1 MPTEQPAS
9 QTDDVRRP
17 AQKRGAAL
25 VVGATGIVGQALCR
39 QLVDAGWETYGL
51 SRSPRNPVPGVT
63 PVAADL
69 LEPAALGEALGD
81 VDPEIVFITAWMKR
95 DTEAENIDVN
105 SATVRNVLAAVGA
118 KGSVRHVGLLTG
130 LKHYLGPFDDYATGE
145 MPDTPFHEDEPRLDS
160 PNFYYAQEDELFA
173 AAAHHDFTWS
183 VHRAH
188 TIFGFAVGNA
198 MNMALTLGVYAEIC
212 RETGAPFV
220 FPGSETQWN
229 GLTDVTDADLLGEQM
244 IWAATHPQGRDEAFN
259 IVNGDVFRWR
269 WLWPQIA
276 ETFGVEPVGFEDT
289 PRPLD
294 SRMDGRS
301 PGLARDRRTQRSR
314 RARRGPTGL
323 VVAHRRRPGPK
334 HRVPDRHEQEQRG
347 RLHGVSLDS
356 GELRRQDP
364 TLPGGETPARPTC
377 DLHARSGLRVE
388 PVV

>member
-1 MPTEQPAS
+1 MPTDQPAAN
-9 QTDDVRRP
+9 TDDGSGSLE
-17 AQKRGAAL
+17 KRGAAL
-25 VVGATGIVGQALCR
+25 VVGATGIVGQALGR
-39 QLVDAGWETYGL
+39 QLVDAGWHTYGL
-51 SRSPRNPVPGVT
+51 SRSPRNTMPGVT

-69 LEPAALGEALGD
+69 LEPVALGEALGD

-212 RETGAPFV
+212 RETGTPFV
-220 FPGSETQWN
+220 FPGSKTQWN

-244 IWAATHPQGRDEAFN
+244 IWAATHPHGRDQAFN

-276 ETFGVEPVGFEDT
+276 DTFGVEPVGFEGT

-294 SRMDGRS
+294 RRMEDAPRVWRTIAERH
-301 PGLARDRRTQRSR
+301 GLAEPDVTRLASWWHTEGDLGRNIECLTDMNKSKEAGFMGFRSTPASFADKIRRYRE
-314 RARRGPTGL
+314 ANL
-323 VVAHRRRPGPK
+323 L
-334 HRVPDRHEQEQRG
+334 PDR
-347 RLHGVSLDS
+347 
-356 GELRRQDP
+356 
-364 TLPGGETPARPTC
+364 A
-377 DLHARSGLRVE
+377 
-388 PVV
+388 